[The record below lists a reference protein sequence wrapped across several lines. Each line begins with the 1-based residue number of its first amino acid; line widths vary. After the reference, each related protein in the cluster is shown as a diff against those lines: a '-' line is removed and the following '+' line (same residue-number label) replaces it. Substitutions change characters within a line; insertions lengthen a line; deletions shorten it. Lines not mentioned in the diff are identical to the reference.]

1 MGFMNAIAPAD
12 VVEIWSTV
20 FAGWP
25 PRKDMLMRITPLD
38 VRKQEF
44 RRGMRGYDADEVRAF
59 LANLADEYEA
69 VLVDNKQLRERLMEQ
84 DEKLDEYRNLEQT
97 LRDTL
102 MTAEKLAQEARETA
116 RKEGEVLLAE
126 ARQRVER
133 VLAEGRER
141 LSDLRREALAA
152 HREKEAYLG
161 RFRAFAEAQIQFVE
175 QHRSD
180 FRELDGRLLDRLDLQ
195 TGGGPSATL
204 ADEPAAA
211 AAPGGGAPSPRPSRA
226 HERDEWRDYAI
237 EAGEEEQER
246 IVEAVQRAEAVEAG
260 AEAEA
265 EAEAEAR
272 PLPHASAGE
281 GGAAAPDE
289 RREEVR
295 KETRDEASAGS
306 PAEHTPR
313 P

>member
-1 MGFMNAIAPAD
+1 
-12 VVEIWSTV
+12 
-20 FAGWP
+20 
-25 PRKDMLMRITPLD
+25 MRITPLD

-102 MTAEKLAQEARETA
+102 MTAEKLAQEARENA
-116 RKEGEVLLAE
+116 RKEGEILLAE

-141 LSDLRREALAA
+141 LNDLRREALAA

-180 FRELDGRLLDRLDLQ
+180 FKELDGRLLDRLDLQ
-195 TGGGPSATL
+195 AGGGPSGIAT
-204 ADEPAAA
+204 AGPDTSASVDSGAS
-211 AAPGGGAPSPRPSRA
+211 APPPPRTQ
-226 HERDEWRDYAI
+226 ERDEWRDYAI
-237 EAGEEEQER
+237 EEGEQEQEQEQER
-246 IVEAVQRAEAVEAG
+246 IVEAVQRAEAG
-260 AEAEA
+260 EAEA
-265 EAEAEAR
+265 G
-272 PLPHASAGE
+272 PTP
-281 GGAAAPDE
+281 
-289 RREEVR
+289 
-295 KETRDEASAGS
+295 EASAGDQAEAGPDARREEIRDES
-306 PAEHTPR
+306 RDDSPAVAPAEHTPR